1 MDVQTE
7 ARSLLEE
14 FEQLTSSQR
23 VARMVKLGAKS
34 IQDENTE
41 ALLGHLASK
50 TPYEQL
56 LCLEACHGSRDL
68 NFAKQVASSSPSKHL
83 KKRAINLIVL
93 YGSDEDL
100 LWALEVVPPY
110 LQVATLHRLR
120 DARGSRK
127 RLAVIEKY
135 LERLEDEEEN
145 LKQFQNLFS
154 LGSVELVER
163 VLPKILDQ
171 FSNQQW
177 LDLAKYHPG
186 IAHRVLNEMIER
198 SEEADNRVI
207 NRVNSILN
215 QWLSHDYTVNN
226 AVEVFRLALSK
237 INIGQLPLTALMEKC
252 PIKAVNIIL
261 GSDQT
266 LIKDTIEEL
275 HWRSLRNLP
284 MSSFMPLFE
293 RYPGIVEKYEFRLFR
308 PKQRLLVY
316 QKYREGWRNTD
327 GTLDDDIVERLPTQE
342 RIAEARRNVKLRTFE
357 TKPAEKIG
365 YIALL
370 PWDEAVELQTPFI
383 RSGDAQIRSS
393 AIMIQ
398 IQAAKYDESHIE
410 DALKFVLARKNEQD
424 PFKTRMLEDLCEIPP
439 GRWKESHLEIIDE
452 IISSFLNSTD
462 ISIATLHGIM
472 IILARI
478 LSVHPQWAAPHM
490 GKLMRERDH
499 VTFRLKLFGPTPVKN
514 IMAHIQ
520 KELSPF
526 LAQLLRKK
534 DVPWIVNLEY
544 LFHQYVTHWPEYLD
558 TCEQTL
564 LLPDVDTYM
573 LSRLLDILKKYRPE
587 SWSRILPSVI
597 HENTAIASEPNIVLH
612 VHRRQQKLLDA
623 YLKVDEEEP
632 RARRNALQELRG
644 GFWWW
649 IPSQQAAFA
658 QILLKDVD
666 SADVSV
672 EEKVKYVQQ
681 LSQLTFVD
689 PQPLFELANS
699 EESAIQEAALRS
711 LGHLD
716 SDQGLPVLIDAL
728 SDERARVAIYS
739 LRNQMRT
746 MSKSKTFALL
756 SSIPQAKVTVSKE
769 TTRLIGELGT
779 DQAYQYLLEKERADL
794 HADVRVALYRALWT
808 YLGRNETWEIL
819 KRAAEDLDP
828 KIAKAVCSIPED
840 GLNPQ
845 RKQELLQVLLRLLS
859 HESPE
864 VRIAALKRCDE
875 KPVEDSN
882 NVLAPRLFELISSEF
897 DDECQS
903 AAKAIFE
910 IYAKT
915 NVEQI
920 GEVFRKLLCDRKTL
934 KRVHNA
940 YMDIVSPFSGRKYL
954 RPVTHLL
961 LSIFKTDRLSVIRR
975 VNLMFN
981 GLPWEELRPYIFE
994 IVPDLHADAL
1004 HAAEVFIE
1012 KNGTGWKEHQDD
1024 LLKVELGM
1032 AGSKDERARRLALSF
1047 LIGGVDEST
1056 GWTDEERYRL
1066 EGYRNDSSALVAEAA
1081 WDFTIP
1087 EKVIED
1093 SEGDEDVDFE
1103 EAGEERE
1110 EDKGEDMVMEG
1121 AD

>member
-1 MDVQTE
+1 MDVQTQ

-14 FEQLTSSQR
+14 LDQLTNSER
-23 VARMVKLGAKS
+23 VARMVRLGAKS
-34 IQDENTE
+34 RHDENME
-41 ALLGHLASK
+41 ALLGHLASRS
-50 TPYEQL
+50 PYEQL
-56 LCLEACHGSRDL
+56 LCLESCHGSRNL
-68 NFAKQVASSSPSKHL
+68 TFAEQIASSSPSKHL
-83 KKRAINLIVL
+83 KKRAINLVAL
-93 YGSDEDL
+93 YGSDEAL
-100 LWALEVVPPY
+100 LRALEAVPPY

-120 DARGSRK
+120 HARGNRK

-135 LERLEDEEEN
+135 LERLEGEEEV
-145 LKQFQNLFS
+145 LKQFQNMFS

-163 VLPKILDQ
+163 VYPRFLDQ

-186 IAHRVLNEMIER
+186 IAQRLLDEMIER

-207 NRVNSILN
+207 NRVNSVLN
-215 QWLSHDYTVNN
+215 QWLSHDYTINN

-237 INIGQLPLTALMEKC
+237 INIGQLPITTLMEKS
-252 PIKAVNIIL
+252 PVKAAAVIL

-266 LIKDTIEEL
+266 LIKDTIENL
-275 HWRSLRNLP
+275 HWRPLRNLP
-284 MSSFMPLFE
+284 MSSFQPLFE

-316 QKYREGWRNTD
+316 QKYCEGWRNDD
-327 GTLDDDIVERLPTQE
+327 GTLDDDIVERLPTRE
-342 RIAEARRNVKLRTFE
+342 RIAEARRNLKLRKFE
-357 TKPAEKIG
+357 TKPAEKIP

-370 PWDEAVELQTPFI
+370 PWDEAIELQTAFI

-398 IQAAKYDESHIE
+398 IQAATYDELHIE
-410 DALKFVLARKNEQD
+410 DALRFVLARKNEQD
-424 PFKTRMLEDLCEIPP
+424 PVKTRMLEDLCEIPP

-452 IISSFLNSTD
+452 IISSFLKSTD
-462 ISIATLHGIM
+462 ISIATLHGLM

-478 LSVHPQWAAPHM
+478 LSVHPQWAAAHM

-499 VTFRLKLFGPTPVKN
+499 VTFRLKHFGPYPGKE
-514 IMAHIQ
+514 IMGHIQ
-520 KELSPF
+520 RELSPF

-544 LFHQYVTHWPEYLD
+544 LFHQYVSHWPEYLD
-558 TCEQTL
+558 TCEETL
-564 LLPDVDTYM
+564 RLPNIDTYM

-587 SWSRILPSVI
+587 SWSRILPSMI
-597 HENTAIASEPNIVLH
+597 YENTAIASEPNVALH
-612 VHRRQQKLLDA
+612 VHRRQQNLLDA
-623 YLKVDEEEP
+623 YLKADEEEP
-632 RARRNALQELRG
+632 RERRNALKELRG

-649 IPSQQAAFA
+649 TLSQQEAFV
-658 QILLKDVD
+658 QILLKDID
-666 SADVSV
+666 HADVSV
-672 EEKVKYVQQ
+672 EDKVKCVEQ
-681 LSQLTFVD
+681 LSQMTLVD

-699 EESAIQEAALRS
+699 DESAIQEAALRS

-716 SDQGLPVLIDAL
+716 SDQGLPILIEAL
-728 SDERARVAIYS
+728 SDERARIAIYS
-739 LRNQMRT
+739 LRNQLRM
-746 MSKSKTFALL
+746 MSKPVIFALL
-756 SSIPQAKVTVSKE
+756 SSIPQAKVTVAKE

-779 DQAYQYLLEKERADL
+779 DQAYQYLLEKERTDL

-808 YLGRNETWEIL
+808 YLSRNETWEL
-819 KRAAEDLDP
+819 FKRAAEIIDP

-845 RKQELLQVLLRLLS
+845 QKQKFLQVLLRLLN

-864 VRIAALKRCDE
+864 VRIAALERCDE

-882 NVLAPRLFELISSEF
+882 NILASRLFELIFSEF
-897 DDECQS
+897 DDECQG

-910 IYAKT
+910 TYART

-920 GEVFRKLLCDRKTL
+920 GEVYRKLLSDRKTL

-940 YMDIVSPFSGRKYL
+940 YMDIVSPFPGRKYL
-954 RPVTHLL
+954 RPVTRLL
-961 LSIFKTDRLSVIRR
+961 FSIFKTDRLSVTRR

-1012 KNGTGWKEHQDD
+1012 KNETGWKEPHDD

-1066 EGYRNDSSALVAEAA
+1066 EGYRNDTSALVAEAA
-1081 WDFTIP
+1081 WEFTIP
-1087 EKVIED
+1087 EKVDEESD
-1093 SEGDEDVDFE
+1093 GDEDVDFG
-1103 EAGEERE
+1103 EAGEEGE
-1110 EDKGEDMVMEG
+1110 YEGEDMVMEG